1 MPTSATSSDWTS
13 TCSSVPAHASV
24 SRVLAGDGRRVVLTL
39 NEVHHLAASD
49 PALVTC

>member
-1 MPTSATSSDWTS
+1 MFFR
-13 TCSSVPAHASV
+13 PAHASV
-24 SRVLAGDGRRVVLTL
+24 SRVLAGDGRRVLLTL